1 MTTQTIF
8 PHLCI
13 QGASD
18 AVEFYKKALG
28 ASEIMRVPHE
38 DGKRLMHVAI
48 DIGGAQVF
56 IHDDFPEYKECRP
69 DLVGSPARVGST
81 STTVHVNVK
90 NCDEAY
96 KRAMDAGA
104 TTIMAPHDAFWGDR
118 YAQVVDPFGHSWSFA
133 HTLAKNN

>member
-13 QGASD
+13 EGAAG

-28 ASEIMRVPHE
+28 ATEVMRVPHE
-38 DGKRLMHVAI
+38 DGKRLMHAAI
-48 DIGGAQVF
+48 EIGGAQIF

-69 DLVGSPARVGST
+69 DLVGAPSRMGGT
-81 STTVHVNVK
+81 STTVHLSVK
-90 NCDEAY
+90 DCDAAY

-104 TTIMAPHDAFWGDR
+104 TSVVAPNDAFWGDR

-133 HTLAKNN
+133 HTLAK